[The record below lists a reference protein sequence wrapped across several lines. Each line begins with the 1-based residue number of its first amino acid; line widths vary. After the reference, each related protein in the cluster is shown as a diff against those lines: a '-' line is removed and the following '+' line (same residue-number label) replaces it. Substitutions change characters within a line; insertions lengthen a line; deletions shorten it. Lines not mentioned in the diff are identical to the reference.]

1 MEQGYNPYYVDV
13 QRCLVTCPLILRIMP
28 HNSLSSAYS
37 IQIIS
42 CKLKSSQ
49 RSNKYKIIYM
59 LTLNANSLYR
69 DEPDEV

>member
-13 QRCLVTCPLILRIMP
+13 QRCLLTCPLILRIMP
-28 HNSLSSAYS
+28 HNFLSSAYS
-37 IQIIS
+37 IHILS

-49 RSNKYKIIYM
+49 RSNKNKINSV

-69 DEPDEV
+69 DGPDEV